1 MKTTSLKIIPFSSI
15 RLMSGNPQKAIAGAI
30 GNEKGD
36 FVVEAAYGTYDLIIE
51 SVGFEPITLKN
62 QNLTKENPT
71 VNLGTIKIK
80 SSTKTLEEVT
90 VKGQKAS
97 MELALDKRIFNVG
110 TDLANKGATAAE
122 ILGNLPSV
130 QVDGEGGVRLRGSEN
145 VRILVDGK
153 PSTMVGMSGGGLAGL
168 QGNLID
174 KVEIITNPFASG
186 SVAVI
191 FKSILVLDLAV
202 SRRFFSSSIRRRS
215 SAKRAFSSS
224 MRLRS

>member
-1 MKTTSLKIIPFSSI
+1 
-15 RLMSGNPQKAIAGAI
+15 
-30 GNEKGD
+30 
-36 FVVEAAYGTYDLIIE
+36 LIIE
-51 SVGFEPITLKN
+51 IVGFEPITLKN

-71 VNLGTIKIK
+71 INIGVVKIK
-80 SSTKTLEEVT
+80 SSTKTLAEVT

-153 PSTMVGMSGGGLAGL
+153 PSTMVVMSGGGLAGL

-174 KVEIITNPFASG
+174 KVELITNPSARYEAEG
-186 SVAVI
+186 MAGI
-191 FKSILVLDLAV
+191 INIVLKKNTTQGFNA
-202 SRRFFSSSIRRRS
+202 
-215 SAKRAFSSS
+215 AF
-224 MRLRS
+224 